1 MTYSYDNWGWYS
13 IEEIADRQTEVAP
26 PECGEKTEG
35 DLYPNFTGYE
45 WIMQEYHYYPEP
57 IMPDPAPPIEPEP
70 IVPTPKTIL
79 TPYEFLKR
87 FTSEERKAIK
97 AATLTNPDVDDLWTM
112 FTVAQDIDLKNTD
125 TINGVDALESLGI
138 LAEGRAAEILA

>member
-1 MTYSYDNWGWYS
+1 MNIALINNRIVENIIVADLEFAEQLGFEQVIDVTDVFCSIGWLYDG
-13 IEEIADRQTEVAP
+13 T
-26 PECGEKTEG
+26 T
-35 DLYPNFTGYE
+35 FT
-45 WIMQEYHYYPEP
+45 EP
-57 IMPDPAPPIEPEP
+57 ILPIIEP
-70 IVPTPKTIL
+70 IKTPIL

-87 FTSEERKAIK
+87 FTTEERKAIK
-97 AATLTNPDVDDLWTM
+97 AATFTNPDVDDLWTM

>member
-1 MTYSYDNWGWYS
+1 MEYSYDVFGWLS
-13 IEEIADRQTEVAP
+13 DTIIPDRITDIAP
-26 PECGEKTEG
+26 PEGIEKIDG
-35 DLYPNFTGYE
+35 QPYPNFTGYD
-45 WIMQEYHYYPEP
+45 WVMLRYPNPEP
-57 IMPDPAPPIEPEP
+57 TPPPVPPTPDPI
-70 IVPTPKTIL
+70 TIL

-112 FTVAQDIDLKNTD
+112 FTVAQDIDLRNTD

>member
-1 MTYSYDNWGWYS
+1 MN
-13 IEEIADRQTEVAP
+13 IALINNGIVENIIVA
-26 PECGEKTEG
+26 
-35 DLYPNFTGYE
+35 DLEFAEQLGYE
-45 WIMQEYHYYPEP
+45 QVIDVTDVFCSIGWLYDGTTFSEPPTPEP
-57 IMPDPAPPIEPEP
+57 IKI
-70 IVPTPKTIL
+70 TIL

-112 FTVAQDIDLKNTD
+112 FTVAQDIDLRNTD

>member
-1 MTYSYDNWGWYS
+1 MSYSYDTYGWYS
-13 IEEIADRQTEVAP
+13 LEEISNRTTEIAP

-35 DLYPNFTGYE
+35 ELYANFTGYE
-45 WIMQEYHYYPEP
+45 WQMLEYHYYPDPIPVPEP
-57 IMPDPAPPIEPEP
+57 VPEP
-70 IVPTPKTIL
+70 IKITIL

-112 FTVAQDIDLKNTD
+112 FTVAQNIDLKNQD

-138 LAEGRAAEILA
+138 LAAGRAAEILA